1 MSTPSVH
8 IEALSADEIAKTVIM
23 PGDPLRAKF
32 IADNFLTDVTCFNK
46 VRNMLGFTGYYK
58 GKKISVM
65 ASGMGCASIGIYSYE
80 LFKFYDVDNIVRI
93 GSCGSYVP
101 ECKVYDLL
109 LVKSAYSDSSF
120 AKVANNDD
128 SSVIMSSTELNIM
141 LKQSANKLHK
151 EIKEVTAYTTD
162 VFYSNI
168 VKFEDMVRLH
178 NCSCV
183 EMEAFALF
191 TNANILSKRAAC
203 LLTVSDS
210 FVTKESLNHIERQ
223 NSFFNMMEVALNI

>member
-1 MSTPSVH
+1 MSIPSPH
-8 IEALSADEIAKTVIM
+8 IEASRADEIAKTVIM

-32 IADNFLTDVTCFNK
+32 IADNFLTDVICFNK

-80 LFKFYDVDNIVRI
+80 LFKFYDVENIVRI

-101 ECKVYDLL
+101 ECKVHDLL

-120 AKVANNDD
+120 AKVANDD
-128 SSVIMSSTELNIM
+128 DRSVISSSDELNTM
-141 LKQSANKLHK
+141 LKQSAEKLK
-151 EIKEVTAYTTD
+151 REIREVTAYTTD
-162 VFYSNI
+162 VFYSNV
-168 VKFEDMVRLH
+168 VKFEDMVKLH
-178 NCSCV
+178 HCSCV

-191 TNANILSKRAAC
+191 ANADILSKRAAC

-210 FVTKESLNHIERQ
+210 FVTKESLAHTERQ
-223 NSFFNMMEVALNI
+223 NSFVNMMEVALNI

>member
-1 MSTPSVH
+1 MSIPSPH
-8 IEALSADEIAKTVIM
+8 IEASRADEIAKTVIM

-32 IADNFLTDVTCFNK
+32 IADNFLTDVICFNK

-80 LFKFYDVDNIVRI
+80 LFKFYDVENIVRI

-101 ECKVYDLL
+101 ECKVHDLL

-120 AKVANNDD
+120 AKVAADD
-128 SSVIMSSTELNIM
+128 DRSVITSSDELNTM
-141 LKQSANKLHK
+141 LKQSAQKLK
-151 EIKEVTAYTTD
+151 RELKEVTAYTTD
-162 VFYSNI
+162 VFYSDV
-168 VKFEDMVRLH
+168 VKFEDMVKLH

-191 TNANILSKRAAC
+191 ANADILSKRAAC

-210 FVTKESLNHIERQ
+210 FVTKESLAHTERQ
-223 NSFFNMMEVALNI
+223 NSFVNMMEVALNI

>member
-1 MSTPSVH
+1 MSIPSPH
-8 IEALSADEIAKTVIM
+8 IEAACADEIAKTVIM

-32 IADNFLTDVTCFNK
+32 IADNFLTDVICFNK

-80 LFKFYDVDNIVRI
+80 LLKFYDVENIVRI
-93 GSCGSYVP
+93 GSCGSYVS
-101 ECKVYDLL
+101 ECKVHDLL

-120 AKVANNDD
+120 AKVVNNDD
-128 SSVIMSSTELNIM
+128 RSVIDSSDELNTM
-141 LKQSANKLHK
+141 LKQSAQKLQR
-151 EIKEVTAYTTD
+151 ELKEVTAYTTD
-162 VFYSNI
+162 VFYSNV
-168 VKFEDMVRLH
+168 VKFEEMVKLH

-191 TNANILSKRAAC
+191 ANAEILGKRAAC

-210 FVTKESLNHIERQ
+210 FVTKESLTHTERQ
-223 NSFFNMMEVALNI
+223 NSFVNMMEVALNI